1 MRGDGGIDR
10 WLQLVEAQAAA
21 AAGRRSEPDTMAV
34 LLETSKGD
42 IVLDL
47 YVDDCPSACKNF
59 LKLCKCVFLAGV
71 CR

>member
-1 MRGDGGIDR
+1 
-10 WLQLVEAQAAA
+10 
-21 AAGRRSEPDTMAV
+21 MAV